1 MYDKLFIDLWG
12 VTISAEGLFAIIAA
26 VIIVLAFLRRRL

>member
-1 MYDKLFIDLWG
+1 MSDKLFIDLWG